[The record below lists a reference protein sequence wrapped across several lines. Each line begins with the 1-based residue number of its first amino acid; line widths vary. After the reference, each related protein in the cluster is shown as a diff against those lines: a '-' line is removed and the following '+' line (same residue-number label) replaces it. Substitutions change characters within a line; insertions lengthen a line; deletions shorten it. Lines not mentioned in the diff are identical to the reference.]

1 MTDEG
6 LAWLQVREVIIMNDG
21 HSRCSLRGKGG
32 RQYQALRVPVNTTFE
47 SRRMAASA
55 YSASSASTVQD
66 MRITVPTSAANR
78 RGLRDRWQ
86 NSTRSRQEHTL
97 ELVLGSAAHRQSSL
111 CI

>member
-78 RGLRDRWQ
+78 RGLRDR
-86 NSTRSRQEHTL
+86 
-97 ELVLGSAAHRQSSL
+97 
-111 CI
+111 